1 MAVTVLFAVYG
12 GLRDGNPLQEEA
24 ADVTQALQA
33 LLGPGSPG
41 TVVINDKNMGVDP
54 APGVMEHF
62 GALIQVDEETTPR
75 AYACQENQEI
85 AILA

>member
-1 MAVTVLFAVYG
+1 MAVNVLFAVYG
-12 GLRDGNPLQEEA
+12 GLRNGDPLQEEA

-33 LLGPGSPG
+33 QLNPGSTG
-41 TVVINDKNMGVDP
+41 TVLINSQNMGGDP
-54 APGVMEHF
+54 AVGVVKHF
-62 GALIQVDEETTPR
+62 GALVDVDGERR

>member
-1 MAVTVLFAVYG
+1 MAVNVLFAVYG
-12 GLRDGNPLQEEA
+12 GLRNGNPLQEEA

-33 LLGPGSPG
+33 LLNPGSPG
-41 TVVINDKNMGVDP
+41 TVVINNKNMGGDP
-54 APGVMEHF
+54 APGVMKHF
-62 GALIQVDEETTPR
+62 GALIEVDGENR